1 MVYVCVE
8 LSVLLFYEPQVRM
21 TDELHLASSKDLP
34 GGNYKLQLII
44 SVKKMFLD
52 REVLEKSTK
61 EFFQMEQR
69 LL

>member
-1 MVYVCVE
+1 MI
-8 LSVLLFYEPQVRM
+8 
-21 TDELHLASSKDLP
+21 DELHLASSKDLP

-52 REVLEKSTK
+52 RGVLGKSTK

>member
-1 MVYVCVE
+1 MGYVCVE
-8 LSVLLFYEPQVRM
+8 LNVLSFFDPQVRM
-21 TDELHLASSKDLP
+21 IDELHLASSKDLP
-34 GGNYKLQLII
+34 GGNYKSQLII

-52 REVLEKSTK
+52 REVLGKSTK